1 MVHFLVLSYQTYVY
15 KLTNQGI
22 RNLTYS
28 SIILISHGQTIY
40 SLFTVLLLS
49 GIPSAINLACT
60 KKAAIQD
67 SITKGA
73 RPESQKGGIMC

>member
-22 RNLTYS
+22 RNLTYL
-28 SIILISHGQTIY
+28 SIRLISHGQTIY
-40 SLFTVLLLS
+40 SLSTVLLLS

-60 KKAAIQD
+60 KKAPIQD
-67 SITKGA
+67 GITKGA
-73 RPESQKGGIMC
+73 RPESQKGGTMC